1 MTNRTPFTG
10 QALRLSAVF
19 MLGLFAAAPASA
31 QIIVTM
37 VPRPRP
43 ILAAGPGEFEWP
55 SGAHVFGGYSGWD
68 FNNTT
73 SDFEVEPKTRH
84 GYLFAADYGKRVSEA
99 ITVGAGGWYNGTNAY
114 TVDGWSDPTDPFL
127 RSDIQH
133 RFKRSS
139 YSIYGSLYYKV
150 VGIQA
155 GIVPVSVTQ
164 TTITK
169 ASGASVTD
177 DDGGQVDATVFGV
190 VRLGAS
196 EADTAKISLA
206 AGFGVQRFGAR
217 DANAGTGTV
226 AASPSS
232 LVPTGFGTFTF
243 HIHRRLSADMSFW
256 YTYGDEAGG
265 FRDIGN
271 RYQFRGSF
279 GMGYQF

>member
-1 MTNRTPFTG
+1 MASSVG
-10 QALRLSAVF
+10 HAVRVSVF
-19 MLGLFAAAPASA
+19 LVCLLAAAPAGA

-37 VPRPRP
+37 VPRPQS
-43 ILAAGPGEFEWP
+43 ILADGTFEWP

-68 FNNTT
+68 FANSQ
-73 SDFEVEPKTRH
+73 SDFEVKPKTRH
-84 GYLFAADYGKRVSEA
+84 GYLFAVDYGKRLSET

-114 TVDGWSDPTDPFL
+114 TVDGWSDPTDPLL
-127 RSDIQH
+127 RSDITH
-133 RFKRSS
+133 TFERSS

-155 GIVPVSVTQ
+155 GIVPVGVTQ
-164 TTITK
+164 TTTTK
-169 ASGASVTD
+169 ATGAAVTD

-196 EADTAKISLA
+196 EADTFKTSIATGYGI
-206 AGFGVQRFGAR
+206 QRFGAR

-232 LVPTGFGTFTF
+232 IVFSGFFTMTF
-243 HIHRRLSADMSFW
+243 HIHRRLSADLSAW
-256 YTYGDEAGG
+256 YTAGDEAGG
-265 FRDIGN
+265 SRDVGN